1 MSRCLYF
8 ILLTINCN
16 YLFAQQFEVLQTQKN
31 ITTVHIPQQDM
42 LILSE
47 MSKNTLCTVHS
58 KTKTGYKLQSQLK
71 LVTGKLNLFGQE
83 QAFNS
88 NDTSTLNIDCG
99 NAIKNLLNHSKEI
112 TIQNNQIINT
122 QTDSTDLFF
131 SLINE
136 DAAKYML
143 TIPFEKIRLGYN
155 WIDSLITDKSQSVKE
170 YYISKL
176 TNNAFEV
183 TEFESIK
190 KTSILT
196 QNKQTVKQD
205 LKGYANSIRWY
216 NLTTQ
221 ILQSEENIT
230 KLIGTT
236 ESGDIRFPITIDS
249 KMSITIKQLN

>member
-1 MSRCLYF
+1 
-8 ILLTINCN
+8 
-16 YLFAQQFEVLQTQKN
+16 VLQTQKN

-88 NDTSTLNIDCG
+88 NDTSTLNIDGG